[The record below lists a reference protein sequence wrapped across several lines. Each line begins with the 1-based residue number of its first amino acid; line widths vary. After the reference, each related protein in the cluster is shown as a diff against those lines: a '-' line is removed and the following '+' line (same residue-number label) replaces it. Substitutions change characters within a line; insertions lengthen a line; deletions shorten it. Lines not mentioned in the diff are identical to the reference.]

1 MGSSNSVVFKYK
13 DHCLEQKN
21 NNYYWVYYRDGTERA
36 RMEVSVEKKIINPGT
51 RQNSFFFNPNQPHE
65 GSVIGN
71 LDSYQGLT
79 GQRLA
84 CDQHRRQSMGS
95 LSYEMGP
102 LIYTT
107 DDHSNDWIVY
117 KNYLP
122 TDSKPINKE
131 KPLIYYKL
139 TSDSLWS
146 KIFYVL
152 GTTPLSF

>member
-36 RMEVSVEKKIINPGT
+36 RMEVSVEKKIINLE
-51 RQNSFFFNPNQPHE
+51 SL
-65 GSVIGN
+65 GSP
-71 LDSYQGLT
+71 
-79 GQRLA
+79 
-84 CDQHRRQSMGS
+84 CP
-95 LSYEMGP
+95 EMGP

-107 DDHSNDWIVY
+107 NDHSNDWIVY

-139 TSDSLWS
+139 TNDSVWS
-146 KIFYVL
+146 QIFYVL
-152 GTTPLSF
+152 GEPGEPGEPLT